1 MQGERREGQE
11 RRGLRAAFSAARTVS
26 PKSEN
31 CGFFVP
37 TTPESTSPLCSPM
50 RTWIGVPSGCMKFVA
65 SSMQSIAIR
74 TIARGWQPSSCNPPT
89 AMYVAPTVSIF
100 WTPCFSESSSN
111 FDHTRSSSVTSS
123 VGVSLA
129 TMVWN
134 SMRSQKRT
142 ETSGSLSAM
151 IVPVFFARRSVTC
164 GGSMLSSIAFDFS
177 RSSRSWRWGIGEWG
191 VMGDVA

>member
-1 MQGERREGQE
+1 
-11 RRGLRAAFSAARTVS
+11 
-26 PKSEN
+26 
-31 CGFFVP
+31 
-37 TTPESTSPLCSPM
+37 M

-74 TIARGWQPSSCNPPT
+74 TIARGWQPSSCSPPT

-100 WTPCFSESSSN
+100 WTPCFSDSSSN

-123 VGVSLA
+123 VGVSLP

-134 SMRSQKRT
+134 FMMSQKST

-177 RSSRSWRWGIGEWG
+177 RSSRSWRWGGWG
-191 VMGDVA
+191 VRYGRCGVGVGGV

>member
-1 MQGERREGQE
+1 
-11 RRGLRAAFSAARTVS
+11 
-26 PKSEN
+26 
-31 CGFFVP
+31 
-37 TTPESTSPLCSPM
+37 M

-74 TIARGWQPSSCNPPT
+74 TIARGWQPSNCNPPT

-111 FDHTRSSSVTSS
+111 FDHTRSKSVTSS

-129 TMVWN
+129 TIVWN
-134 SMRSQKRT
+134 SMMSQKRT

-177 RSSRSWRWGIGEWG
+177 RSSRSWGGEWG
-191 VMGDVA
+191 GQKSGLECAVDVHAGGGPHTWSCIRKSRRSERSRLYPPYPQSRDIRNQL